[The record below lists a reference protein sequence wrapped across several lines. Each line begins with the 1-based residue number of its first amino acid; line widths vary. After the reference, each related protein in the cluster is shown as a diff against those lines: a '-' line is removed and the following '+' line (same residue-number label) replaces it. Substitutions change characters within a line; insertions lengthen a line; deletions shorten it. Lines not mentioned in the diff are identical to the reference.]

1 MKKNKIHLLHIDFQ
15 YCVDL
20 STETYSDCESNGC
33 DSICRCS
40 TIINE
45 EIRSVDMNLITLKL
59 YDNFFDDS
67 LETTRNLKIES
78 IIYGIDKPFYL
89 YSINR
94 ILVIKGLW
102 KKENWKINI
111 SNGYYGEEIE
121 SVTIENKLAIKLQ
134 ELIKESFSI
143 KEKNKII
150 EFLIKLEYGKLL
162 PEMIGKK
169 YREITIDKSDIVF
182 GSKINLIKT
191 KLSNLDHY
199 SDDNYNN
206 IRGIVIKRSDGKYR
220 LIDGYNRCYA
230 TDKNKVSL
238 LEVF

>member
-1 MKKNKIHLLHIDFQ
+1 
-15 YCVDL
+15 
-20 STETYSDCESNGC
+20 
-33 DSICRCS
+33 
-40 TIINE
+40 
-45 EIRSVDMNLITLKL
+45 MNLITLKL

-134 ELIKESFSI
+134 ELIKESF
-143 KEKNKII
+143 
-150 EFLIKLEYGKLL
+150 
-162 PEMIGKK
+162 
-169 YREITIDKSDIVF
+169 R
-182 GSKINLIKT
+182 
-191 KLSNLDHY
+191 
-199 SDDNYNN
+199 
-206 IRGIVIKRSDGKYR
+206 
-220 LIDGYNRCYA
+220 
-230 TDKNKVSL
+230 
-238 LEVF
+238 